1 MMFDQ
6 AKGSDIFAHFTTG
19 SALALMAAR
28 LSKAV
33 SGNES
38 PMLTENALH
47 AVCAICGLLCLL
59 SHICHFP
66 STNKVLIIVMAVAA
80 FIRPGYVHC
89 IGHWSTIGVAQCRLQ
104 LTAALVI
111 GSLVGYLCEWI
122 VRTMWLERLRCA
134 RKRREQNVLDPVAEE
149 PLCMHAA
156 TLLFS
161 GASAE
166 VASEAVREGTKAQPT
181 PELSAPAR
189 SLPEWSAT
197 RCEVDIKATSTSL
210 SLDKTSN
217 AIGLIAK
224 KICDSGSI
232 AQARSA
238 RVPVVLSGEN
248 YFSAYAR
255 QQASPYLPPIAI
267 LPSLDGPDGASDRWA
282 GLDGA
287 SEWAT
292 TEGEFSESDSDTG
305 HLKRAPV
312 MPRRFIPHLS

>member
-1 MMFDQ
+1 MHDDSHQRSGKRQSGLAPAVEASKEVKIHPFSLQFDHPECERLVRADHFANLHFWFCVCSTIFAIFLRLWVQNSQLAPRALSIGVPFTLAMIRVAVHIMMFDQ

-166 VASEAVREGTKAQPT
+166 VAIRGCQ
-181 PELSAPAR
+181 R
-189 SLPEWSAT
+189 G
-197 RCEVDIKATSTSL
+197 
-210 SLDKTSN
+210 N
-217 AIGLIAK
+217 
-224 KICDSGSI
+224 
-232 AQARSA
+232 
-238 RVPVVLSGEN
+238 
-248 YFSAYAR
+248 
-255 QQASPYLPPIAI
+255 
-267 LPSLDGPDGASDRWA
+267 
-282 GLDGA
+282 
-287 SEWAT
+287 
-292 TEGEFSESDSDTG
+292 
-305 HLKRAPV
+305 
-312 MPRRFIPHLS
+312 